1 MNRTARRRSAYPR
14 PERRSAERRGRVAEL
29 MCRWHLRLRGWRII
43 ARGWRCPSGEID
55 ILARRGRV
63 LAVIEVKSRP
73 DLATA
78 ALSVVPRQRRRI
90 ARAASAFLM
99 TRPDLAALTL
109 RFDVMLVAPLRP
121 PRHMTGMWRSDE

>member
-1 MNRTARRRSAYPR
+1 MNRTARRRSAHPR

-63 LAVIEVKSRP
+63 LAGNRGKAPP
-73 DLATA
+73 DPAH
-78 ALSVVPRQRRRI
+78 P
-90 ARAASAFLM
+90 
-99 TRPDLAALTL
+99 
-109 RFDVMLVAPLRP
+109 PLPEGARP
-121 PRHMTGMWRSDE
+121 PRPDAPAALGRLLERPAVG